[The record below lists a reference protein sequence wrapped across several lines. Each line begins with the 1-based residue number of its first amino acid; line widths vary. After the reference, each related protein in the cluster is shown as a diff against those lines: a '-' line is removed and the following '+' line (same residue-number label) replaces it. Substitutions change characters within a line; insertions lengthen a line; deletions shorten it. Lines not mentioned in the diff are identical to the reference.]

1 MAGPGAANR
10 KKNGGKPQ
18 SLLQSK
24 LRPPIGGMSL
34 ISRSRF
40 AERFRA
46 ASRARLVVIQASAG
60 YGKTTLMLQWMAD
73 LQEQGKASAWLTLDE
88 ADNDIGRFL
97 SYLVAAFRKADPT
110 MDLGSLV
117 QSDFRGESPATGFLM
132 NLLERLESS
141 QVPVTIFLDDFETIK
156 NAEVNQILRQVLDH
170 LHAESRLVIGT
181 RESPRIGL
189 ARMRI
194 WGQLVEIGTEELRF
208 AVDETERF
216 LREGHGLS
224 LDEEDVTQL
233 HKCADGW
240 AAGLQLAALSLSGR
254 RDRKEFIRSFSG
266 SSTEIADYLAEDVLS
281 RQPEN
286 VRTFLL
292 QTSILNCLSGPLCD
306 ALTGRSDGYEM
317 LSFLEQANLFL
328 APLDNERCWYR
339 YHNLFEQFLRSRLRL
354 AYPRMVA
361 DLHRAAS
368 GWFSGQGRYVEAAE
382 HALAAG
388 DTATAA
394 DHIEKCASSL
404 VEMGQFRTV
413 ADWVERLPPETL
425 DLRPS
430 IRVAYAWTLTFQ
442 CCYDRAN
449 AIIDQISCSKE
460 DESLD
465 PFTRNEVYALRAV
478 NLALADRLEESHR
491 AARESL
497 EKTAL
502 PGTFA
507 NANSKV
513 ILGFSLMALGK
524 FDEAHEVFRLS
535 RESHTKAGS
544 ILGIVYC
551 HCFEGM
557 TLLTQGRLQAAL
569 FQYRTA
575 YSKAQ
580 EVIPG
585 YSRAAAVA
593 SVFLAEALYELN
605 ELAEAE
611 RLLAGNLEI
620 FRDYVNLDTVVS
632 GYITLGR
639 ILFHR
644 GKYVEALRLL
654 EEAERVGSTRNWPRM
669 GATVRLERARLAL
682 QCGNSES
689 AERLYR
695 LPEDR
700 KIWKAVENRIM
711 PSSDVDTPE
720 IHALRLLIRRG
731 QAARA
736 LEGLRSE
743 RSRAE
748 GLGRHR
754 RALKV
759 RILQADAMNSCG
771 DRKAALRVLREAA
784 LFASPEGYV
793 RTFADEGPTVA
804 QLIRDLRETGP
815 MDEGRLLKKTQIDY
829 LGRILLAAGET
840 VRKSAGADP
849 EGAGEALDEITP
861 REIEIIG
868 LLASGL
874 SNHDLAEKLFVSENT
889 VKFHLRNINSKLG
902 AKNRTE
908 AVAKARCFRLIS

>member
-1 MAGPGAANR
+1 
-10 KKNGGKPQ
+10 
-18 SLLQSK
+18 
-24 LRPPIGGMSL
+24 
-34 ISRSRF
+34 
-40 AERFRA
+40 
-46 ASRARLVVIQASAG
+46 
-60 YGKTTLMLQWMAD
+60 MLQWMAD
-73 LQEQGKASAWLTLDE
+73 LQEQGKPSAWLTLDE
-88 ADNDIGRFL
+88 ADNDTGRFL

-110 MDLGSLV
+110 MDLGNLV
-117 QSDFRGESPATGFLM
+117 QSDFRGESLATGFLL

-141 QVPVTIFLDDFETIK
+141 KVPFTVFLDDFETIK

-170 LHAESRLVIGT
+170 LQVESRLVIGT
-181 RESPRIGL
+181 RETPRIGL

-224 LDEEDVTQL
+224 LDEEDVTRL
-233 HKCADGW
+233 HKCAEGW
-240 AAGLQLAALSLSGR
+240 AAGLQLAALSLAGR
-254 RDRKEFIRSFSG
+254 RDGKEFIRSFSG
-266 SSTEIADYLAEDVLS
+266 SSSEIADYLAEDVLS
-281 RQPEN
+281 RQPED

-292 QTSILNCLSGPLCD
+292 QTSILNCLSGTLCD

-317 LSFLEQANLFL
+317 LSFLERANLFL
-328 APLDNERCWYR
+328 TPLDNERCWYR

-354 AYPRMVA
+354 AFPRKIA
-361 DLHRAAS
+361 DLHRAAA

-388 DTATAA
+388 DTETAA
-394 DHIEKCASSL
+394 DLIEKCAGAL
-404 VEMGQFRTV
+404 VEMGQFGTV

-425 DLRPS
+425 DQHPS
-430 IRVAYAWTLTFQ
+430 IRVAYAWTLIFQ

-449 AIIDQISCSKE
+449 AIIDQISCDKE
-460 DESLD
+460 QGTLD
-465 PFTRNEVYALRAV
+465 LITRNEVNALRSV
-478 NLALADRLEESHR
+478 NLALADRIEESYHV
-491 AARESL
+491 AQESL
-497 EKTAL
+497 AKTAL

-507 NANSKV
+507 HANSKL
-513 ILGFSLMALGK
+513 ILGFSLVTLGR
-524 FDEAHEVFRLS
+524 FDEAYEMLRRA

-557 TLLTQGRLQAAL
+557 TLLSQGRLQAAL

-575 YSKAQ
+575 FSKAR

-593 SVFLAEALYELN
+593 AVFLAEALYELN

-611 RLLAGNLEI
+611 RLLTGHLEI
-620 FRDYVNLDTVVS
+620 FREYVNLDTVVS

-644 GKYVEALRLL
+644 GQYGDALRLL
-654 EEAERVGSTRNWPRM
+654 EEAERVGLTRNWPRM

-682 QCGNSES
+682 QCGNIES

-700 KIWKAVENRIM
+700 QIWKAVEIRIM

-720 IHALRLLIRRG
+720 IHSLRLLIRRG

-743 RSRAE
+743 LSRAE
-748 GLGRHR
+748 GLGRQR
-754 RALKV
+754 RALKI
-759 RILQADAMNSCG
+759 RILQADAMNACG

-784 LFASPEGYV
+784 LFAAPEGYIRV
-793 RTFADEGPTVA
+793 FADEDTSVA
-804 QLIRDLRETGP
+804 QLIRDLRESGAV
-815 MDEGRLLKKTQIDY
+815 DEGRALKRTQVDY

-840 VRKSAGADP
+840 VRKSTEPDP
-849 EGAGEALDEITP
+849 EMAGEALDEITT
-861 REIEIIG
+861 REIEVIG
-868 LLASGL
+868 LLARGL

-889 VKFHLRNINSKLG
+889 VKFHLRNINSKLS

-908 AVAKARCFRLIS
+908 AVAKARGLGLIS